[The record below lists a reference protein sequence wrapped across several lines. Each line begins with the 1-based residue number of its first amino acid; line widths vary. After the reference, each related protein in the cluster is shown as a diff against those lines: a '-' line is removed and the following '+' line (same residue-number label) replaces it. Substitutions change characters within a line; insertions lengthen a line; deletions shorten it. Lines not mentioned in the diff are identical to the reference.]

1 MSVGRGTLNKVMIIG
16 RVGQDP
22 ELKYT
27 PSGAAVTNFSVATN
41 MVWKDQDGNNQE
53 KTEWHRVVVWR
64 KQAENAGQYLKK
76 GTRVYV
82 EGRLQTRSWQD
93 QNGVTRYITEIV
105 ADVFQMLESK
115 GERDVGAMPAS
126 SAPPSD
132 EAVEAPEITSE
143 EGDDLPF

>member
-1 MSVGRGTLNKVMIIG
+1 M
-16 RVGQDP
+16 
-22 ELKYT
+22 
-27 PSGAAVTNFSVATN
+27 
-41 MVWKDQDGNNQE
+41 
-53 KTEWHRVVVWR
+53 R

-115 GERDVGAMPAS
+115 GERDVGAVPAS
-126 SAPPSD
+126 SPPPAD